1 MTRWVRWQ
9 DWVAVLAGVYALLS
23 PLWTTT
29 VHKAS
34 VTLLVLGIIT
44 AVVALWSL
52 AAPGMLGPD
61 GLVAILG
68 VLFFISPW
76 VFNFHAT
83 TGVAWTAWV
92 VGVVTFL
99 TGVWALPAENKAH
112 HQIGSRGMAAQ
123 H

>member
-9 DWVAVLAGVYALLS
+9 DWVALIAGVYALLS

-29 VHKAS
+29 VHDAS
-34 VTLLVLGIIT
+34 VTLLVLGIVT

-52 AAPGMLGPD
+52 AAPRMVGPD
-61 GLVAILG
+61 GLVAVLG

-76 VFNFHAT
+76 VFGFQAT
-83 TGVAWTAWV
+83 TGIAWTAWV
-92 VGVVTFL
+92 IGVVTFIA
-99 TGVWALPAENKAH
+99 GAWALPMESKAH
-112 HQIGSRGMAAQ
+112 RLGGGGRMAAQ